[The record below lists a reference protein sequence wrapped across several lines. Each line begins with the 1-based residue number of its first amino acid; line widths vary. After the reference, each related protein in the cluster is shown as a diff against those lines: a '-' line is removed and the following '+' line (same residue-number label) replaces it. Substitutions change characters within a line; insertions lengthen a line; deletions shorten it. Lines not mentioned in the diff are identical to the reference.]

1 MATATVE
8 LDIGDATLSG
18 GLVMAESRGVVSAFL
33 PAPLSESAP
42 RPTATW
48 QVHVPL
54 DGVYYVWARYTTL
67 DAKRVSLFWIEC
79 DGQNPLR
86 GMDWRLRFPCTLTRH
101 LDGVKPGD
109 ETWFIDKM
117 QSGWWAG
124 PFDALT
130 LQAGR
135 HSLSVAFEPTH
146 SPIGPRLSAVF
157 LSNDPSYRPPGFDP
171 RVDFRK

>member
-18 GLVMAESRGVVSAFL
+18 GLVKAESRGVVSAFV
-33 PAPLSESAP
+33 PAPLGERARGHRHLAGP
-42 RPTATW
+42 PAARRR
-48 QVHVPL
+48 L
-54 DGVYYVWARYTTL
+54 LRLARYTTL

-109 ETWFIDKM
+109 ETWFTDKM
-117 QSGWWAG
+117 QSGWWA
-124 PFDALT
+124 
-130 LQAGR
+130 
-135 HSLSVAFEPTH
+135 V
-146 SPIGPRLSAVF
+146 
-157 LSNDPSYRPPGFDP
+157 PSTP
-171 RVDFRK
+171 